1 MQGVGVVFIDVII
14 KFITFQV
21 TKFVI
26 TTIHDKLIW
35 IKVRLTV
42 SSSIIIAI
50 STILQH
56 VIHSQAGPL
65 AAI

>member
-1 MQGVGVVFIDVII
+1 MQGVGVVFIDVIN
-14 KFITFQV
+14 KFIPFQV